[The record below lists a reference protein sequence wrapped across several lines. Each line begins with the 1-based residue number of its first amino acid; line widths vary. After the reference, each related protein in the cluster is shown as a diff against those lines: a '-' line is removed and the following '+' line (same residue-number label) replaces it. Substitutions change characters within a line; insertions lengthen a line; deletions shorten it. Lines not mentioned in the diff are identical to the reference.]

1 MFRRT
6 LCRAVVLVLIAW
18 LGTVAVPPAG
28 AAQTRGD
35 AGSIIQ
41 SSFFLRT
48 FVYNVIDFFR
58 SLSATKSDPPP
69 PNHPGDDPPGSGSRE
84 GSAGNPLGHPPGPP

>member
-6 LCRAVVLVLIAW
+6 LCRAAVLVLIAW

-35 AGSIIQ
+35 AGSVIQ
-41 SSFFLRT
+41 SSFSLRT
-48 FVYNVIDFFR
+48 FVYNMIDFLR
-58 SLSATKSDPPP
+58 SLSAPKSDPPP
-69 PNHPGDDPPGSGSRE
+69 PNQPGNDPPGSGSRE
-84 GSAGNPLGHPPGPP
+84 GASGSPLGRPPGPP